1 MLPQLLELVTRY
13 GYLAIFVLY
22 TAGIF
27 GFPIPDE
34 TMLVFIGFLVKK
46 GTLNYLL
53 AMFSAFF
60 GICVGI
66 TVSYLIGLTGG
77 VFVLKKFGKSLLLNE
92 ARMKKT
98 SEWFD
103 KYGKWSLVFGFYLPG
118 IRHLTAVFAGTT
130 KMKYGHFAF
139 FTYLG
144 AFIWVN
150 SFLLLGG
157 IIGDITGFTEKLH
170 AHSALV
176 ASIIACALLA
186 AFLFWYIKNLKR
198 RKERKKHVN

>member
-1 MLPQLLELVTRY
+1 MHPQHLLELITRY

-34 TMLVFIGFLVKK
+34 TLLVFIGFLVKK

-60 GICVGI
+60 GICAGI
-66 TVSYLIGLTGG
+66 TISYLIGLTGG
-77 VFVLKKFGKSLLLNE
+77 AFVLKKFGRTLMLNE

-103 KYGKWSLVFGFYLPG
+103 KYGKWSLVLGFYLPG

-130 KMKYGHFAF
+130 RMKYRHFAF
-139 FTYLG
+139 FAYLG

-150 SFLLLGG
+150 TFLLIGG
-157 IIGDITGFTEKLH
+157 IIGDVKGFTEELH
-170 AHSALV
+170 EHRALV
-176 ASIIACALLA
+176 ASIIAFVLLA
-186 AFLFWYIKNLKR
+186 LFLFWYIKKISMKKR
-198 RKERKKHVN
+198 DN